1 MLGDTQHLCRDS
13 GHPAS
18 LDQPDGFQLEF
29 QRVPRPS
36 FRFAHF
42 FLLKLIL
49 THQLRSTFF
58 GGKVKP
64 SGIEGALQHCMRLE
78 KRAVVRVLDKLIKGA
93 TFVARDTADMRQG
106 VVAVETYA
114 ARVSVDGAEYV
125 ARIVVR
131 EVQDGRRFYDHV
143 AFVNRKRKARQLLR
157 GIGSRVWQPSV

>member
-1 MLGDTQHLCRDS
+1 
-13 GHPAS
+13 
-18 LDQPDGFQLEF
+18 
-29 QRVPRPS
+29 
-36 FRFAHF
+36 
-42 FLLKLIL
+42 
-49 THQLRSTFF
+49 
-58 GGKVKP
+58 
-64 SGIEGALQHCMRLE
+64 MRLE